1 MPSSTHAL
9 PARTRAAVAAGSLAS
24 RISRILGR
32 GHGAVIGGRVT
43 LALDNHALTRLVG
56 ARPVTVVTGTN
67 GKSTTTRL
75 VAEAISADRLAVA
88 NRGANMPP
96 GLIEAAARRDAAELV
111 FEVDEL
117 YVPDVVRRTKA
128 STLVLLNITRDQLDR
143 ISEIRRIA
151 ELWRSMLSE
160 IAWPITVVA
169 NADDPL
175 VVWAVGDHM
184 PVVWVAAGYRWRDD
198 AALCPRCSRVR
209 PMSED
214 GGFTCECGLNRP
226 DATWRVDGELLID
239 PTGASHRVN
248 LQLPGEFNKSNAAI
262 AIAVSSLKHVDITQ
276 ALHRLTAVTDVS
288 GRYVTRVVHGRTVRL
303 FLAKN
308 PASWSESLHLVA
320 SEPGRAAI
328 LLINARVADGMD
340 TSWLWDVPFEDL
352 QGRSIAVTGDR
363 RVDMALRLHVGG
375 VAHTMAP
382 TLREAIDAVPAGD
395 VELLATY
402 TAFHEALK
410 ELEVDW

>member
-1 MPSSTHAL
+1 MPPTVRAL
-9 PARTRAAVAAGSLAS
+9 PTRTRAAVAAGALAS
-24 RISRILGR
+24 RVSRVLGR

-43 LALDNHALTRLVG
+43 LALDHQALTRLVG
-56 ARPVTVVTGTN
+56 QRPVTIVSGTN

-117 YVPDVVRRTKA
+117 YVPDVVRRTRA

-151 ELWRSMLSE
+151 ELWRQMLDEAS
-160 IAWPITVVA
+160 WPMAVVA

-175 VVWAVGDHM
+175 VVWAVGDHT

-198 AALCPRCSRVR
+198 AALCPQCSRVR
-209 PMSED
+209 LMAAD

-226 DATWRVDGELLID
+226 DATWHVDNGNLVDPSGRVHRID
-239 PTGASHRVN
+239 
-248 LQLPGEFNKSNAAI
+248 LQLPGEFNTSNAAM
-262 AIAVSSLKHVDITQ
+262 AIAVATLKNVAIEP
-276 ALHRLTAVTDVS
+276 ALRRLSTVADVS

-308 PASWSESLHLVA
+308 PASWAESLHLVA
-320 SEPGRAAI
+320 SEPGRSAI

-340 TSWLWDVPFEDL
+340 TSWLWDVRFEDL
-352 QGRSIAVTGDR
+352 QGRSIAVAGDR

-375 VAHTMAP
+375 VPHTVAP